1 MIIELAP
8 DYDLFIKILFV
19 LWVFTGLLKLLVGV
33 AQADRPSR
41 DKYGIIEV
49 MDGGLV
55 LMLALWV
62 IC

>member
-19 LWVFTGLLKLLVGV
+19 LWVLIGFMKLLVGL
-33 AQADRPSR
+33 AQADRPNR

-49 MDGGLV
+49 LDGGLV
-55 LMLALWV
+55 LILAIWV
-62 IC
+62 IS

>member
-1 MIIELAP
+1 MIIELSP

-19 LWVFTGLLKLLVGV
+19 FWVSIGFLKLLAGV
-33 AQADRPSR
+33 LQADRPNR

-49 MDGGLV
+49 MVGGLV

-62 IC
+62 IS